1 MSIRVLVVDDH
12 AVVRAGL
19 RRVLEAEDDIEVVGE
34 AGSGQRAV
42 YEAIES
48 KPDVVVMDVVMP
60 GKSGIETTPEVLR
73 TVPTAR
79 VLVLS
84 MQDDPRYV
92 RAAFEA
98 GASGY
103 VLKEAAD
110 SEVVGAVRT
119 VAAGERYLH
128 PALGA
133 RLVTADVEER
143 RRASEDPL
151 SDRER
156 EVLRLLALGHTNQ
169 EIAEMLFISVRTA
182 ETHRAHIMRKLGLS
196 SRAELVRYALG
207 HDLLDPRPPS

>member
-1 MSIRVLVVDDH
+1 MIRVLIVDDH
-12 AVVRAGL
+12 AVVRSGL

-34 AGSGQRAV
+34 AGDMRTAV
-42 YEAIES
+42 FETRGH
-48 KPDVVVMDVVMP
+48 KPDVVLMDLVMP
-60 GKSGIETTPEVLR
+60 GGSGIEATTAVLKEAPEA
-73 TVPTAR
+73 T

-92 RAAFEA
+92 REAFEA

-110 SEVVGAVRT
+110 AEVVEAIRE
-119 VAAGERYLH
+119 VAGGGRYVH

-133 RLVTADVEER
+133 RLVAADAEER
-143 RRASEDPL
+143 ARADADPL

-169 EIAEMLFISVRTA
+169 EIAKMLYLSVRTV
-182 ETHRAHIMRKLGLS
+182 ETHRAHIMQKLRLTT
-196 SRAELVRYALG
+196 RAELVRYAIDTG
-207 HDLLDPRPPS
+207 LLEEEAG